1 MSESIPAG
9 NVMKPVTVLLASVA
23 LFLMVAV
30 AAHGRPFRI
39 AKTPDKGRTFGCATC
54 HISAQGGGMRNPFGQ
69 DFRDQKGHTMCTKN
83 VPEAM
88 VIFFAQRK
96 TGKKRRYQVQSILIC
111 IPSIFLN
118 NTS

>member
-54 HISAQGGGMRNPFGQ
+54 HISAQGGGMRNPCGQ
-69 DFRDQKGHTMCTKN
+69 DYERVGVAAGDKYTEQLGALDSDGDGFSNDA
-83 VPEAM
+83 E
-88 VIFFAQRK
+88 FAARTHPGDPK
-96 TGKKRRYQVQSILIC
+96 SK
-111 IPSIFLN
+111 PSK
-118 NTS
+118 